1 MCICKYKNWLTVNW
15 LVVVPLQ
22 MSRFDLLFLQWL
34 ISFTLSGWVAANNCK
49 NSNYLQQTALVTGRS
64 LSEWALTGSAQSFFI
79 LVNHRWL
86 KYLNTFFR
94 HKKEA
99 KMCYE
104 VEILRGE
111 LKGLLKC
118 LENIQN
124 CASDAFILE
133 QLRLKNQQLE
143 QEILS
148 IRKESEFSE
157 NIANKLSIDKATL
170 RCELESL
177 KSENFGLLQ
186 SLECVKTEKET
197 LLENS
202 QKLVSENEG
211 KNSVNSNA

>member
-1 MCICKYKNWLTVNW
+1 
-15 LVVVPLQ
+15 
-22 MSRFDLLFLQWL
+22 
-34 ISFTLSGWVAANNCK
+34 
-49 NSNYLQQTALVTGRS
+49 
-64 LSEWALTGSAQSFFI
+64 
-79 LVNHRWL
+79 
-86 KYLNTFFR
+86 
-94 HKKEA
+94 
-99 KMCYE
+99 MCYE

-124 CASDAFILE
+124 CANDAFILE

-148 IRKESEFSE
+148 IRKDSEFSE